1 MQINTEVELEE
12 ILSRPSD
19 ADVAAIAQLE
29 GDLLILG
36 AGGKMGPSLA
46 RRARRAVEKGKV
58 RKRIVAVARF
68 SDNSLRDSLESD
80 GIETLVS
87 DLLQSGGLSKLPDI
101 PNVIFMAAR
110 KFGTT
115 GSEDLT
121 WAMNTHLPGLVA
133 ERYRASR
140 IVAFST
146 GNVYPLRDATL
157 GGAVESTPV
166 APESEYAQSAL
177 GRERMFEYGSR
188 QWGTPVVILRLN
200 YAIDLRYGVL
210 LDIGTA
216 VFERRPIDLRM
227 AFVNVIWQ
235 GDANSVCLRS
245 FAHCQSPPLVLN
257 LTGPEILSV
266 RHIAEEFGRRFCVQP
281 AFSSQEMPTALLSNA
296 GKAHQMF
303 GYPTVTISEMI
314 DWTAAWISSGG
325 ARLNKPTHFE
335 VRDGKF

>member
-1 MQINTEVELEE
+1 MRIETEAELEE
-12 ILSRPSD
+12 FLSRPTD
-19 ADVAAIAQLE
+19 ADVAAIAQLD

-46 RRARRAVEKGKV
+46 RRARRAVEKAGV
-58 RKRIVAVARF
+58 AKRIVAVARF
-68 SDNSLRDSLESD
+68 SDPRLRDSLESH
-80 GIETLVS
+80 GIETLAT
-87 DLLQSGGLSKLPDI
+87 DLLQPGALSQLPDI

-121 WAMNTHLPGLVA
+121 WAMNTYLPGLVA

-146 GNVYPLRDATL
+146 GNVYPLRDAGQ

-166 APESEYAQSAL
+166 APVSEYAQSAL

-188 QWGTPVVILRLN
+188 QWGTPGVILRLN

-216 VFERRPIDLRM
+216 VFERRPIGLGI

-245 FAHCQSPPLVLN
+245 FAHCQSPPLLLN
-257 LTGPEILSV
+257 LTGPETLSV
-266 RHIAEEFGRRFCVQP
+266 RHIAEEFGRRFGVRP
-281 AFSSQEMPTALLSNA
+281 AFSSEEMPTALLSNA
-296 GKAHQMF
+296 AKAHQMF